1 MNVHKNARLTPK
13 GRELLIERLAR
24 GEHPIDVAGAMGVSV
39 RTLYKWR
46 KRYREGGLAALQDR
60 SSRPQHSPAR
70 TAAAREVDVVEL
82 RRQKRTYDRIADQ
95 TGLSRSTVAR
105 VLLRH
110 GIVRV

>member
-46 KRYREGGLAALQDR
+46 KRYWDGGLAALPGR
-60 SSRPQHSPAR
+60 R
-70 TAAAREVDVVEL
+70 AAR
-82 RRQKRTYDRIADQ
+82 
-95 TGLSRSTVAR
+95 
-105 VLLRH
+105 
-110 GIVRV
+110 

>member
-46 KRYREGGLAALQDR
+46 KRYWKGGLAALQD
-60 SSRPQHSPAR
+60 H
-70 TAAAREVDVVEL
+70 
-82 RRQKRTYDRIADQ
+82 
-95 TGLSRSTVAR
+95 
-105 VLLRH
+105 
-110 GIVRV
+110 